1 MRLLPGDGGDFQE
14 GQPTEDDVLNT
25 GACQGPHDGARG
37 PRPPPRPS
45 PPPPPHP
52 HTTPHAALHGMS
64 LHPIDAVW
72 VVDSTVLPFNRAE
85 VYHQFHNGLGASPP
99 CVLANAAGDP

>member
-1 MRLLPGDGGDFQE
+1 
-14 GQPTEDDVLNT
+14 
-25 GACQGPHDGARG
+25 
-37 PRPPPRPS
+37 
-45 PPPPPHP
+45 
-52 HTTPHAALHGMS
+52 MS